1 MKHSRN
7 QQIEAVLKGSFSEL
21 LEECYGNPPYTPSA
35 IREVVDFS
43 WDEALD
49 SVTNGGFPSGSYT
62 RGDSGADGIHL
73 ESKDGLWVMYFQ
85 EKNTESLRFES
96 SDANEVRESLMGL
109 MIYLS
114 GLIGPINFTKNF
126 ELSVVKKAFLRE

>member
-1 MKHSRN
+1 MKHSRV
-7 QQIEAVLKGSFSEL
+7 QQIEAVLKGNLSEL
-21 LEECYGNPPYTPSA
+21 LEEYYGNPPYRPST

-49 SVTNGGFPSGSYT
+49 SVKNEGFPSGSYT
-62 RGDSGADGIHL
+62 RGRSGADGIHL
-73 ESKDGLWVMYFQ
+73 ESRDGLWVAYLQ

-109 MIYLS
+109 MIL
-114 GLIGPINFTKNF
+114 F
-126 ELSVVKKAFLRE
+126 